1 VTSLR
6 WIVLVLSLAL
16 AVQSLDAAGQG
27 RSSFANPAEY
37 DNFQAALKTPDA
49 AKRATAMEVFAA
61 WYPGSVLR
69 TESLEHA
76 MAAWMAAKEP
86 AKADFVAGKLLQ
98 IDPDNVHALA
108 HRVYA
113 ARARAVQ
120 GDKAAIEPMV
130 AGAERGV
137 AALAKWQ
144 KPASLDDATFMRTK
158 EQMSAVFNGAL
169 GYAALQAKDYD
180 KARRYYRESVAAEPD
195 NLQDVYQLAV
205 SQLEGTPLDAL
216 GFWFAARSIA
226 IARAAKNDTA
236 ANDIDRYV
244 RSRYRLYRGSEEGWN
259 ELLARV
265 VAGEKAPP
273 GGFVKSIPRALTP
286 AELAIQLVEDNDPG
300 ALSFVDWALI
310 LRHRDSTPAN
320 RAVAEKTW
328 KAIVDKQQGGG
339 TRIKIP
345 VKVISATPDVIE
357 AAITDE
363 AQAGNVADLHIAMAR
378 PLAPLPAPG
387 SKIAIVGT
395 LSDYKPQPFMFMMT
409 RGELA
414 PESLPVAGGP
424 CADPRPQMCT
434 RDYRPACG
442 LHRDGTRKTYGNA
455 CSACSNADVLTQSAG
470 ACP

>member
-1 VTSLR
+1 MIVMR
-6 WIVLVLSLAL
+6 WVVLVLSLAL
-16 AVQSLDAAGQG
+16 AVQSLDAAGQA

-37 DNFQAALKTPDA
+37 DNFQAALKTPDP

-61 WYPGSVLR
+61 WYPNSILR

-86 AKADFVAGKLLQ
+86 AKADFIAGKLLQ

-144 KPASLDDATFMRTK
+144 KPASLDDATFVRTK

-286 AELAIQLVEDNDPG
+286 AELAVQLVEDNDPG
-300 ALSFVDWALI
+300 RAELRRLGADPAPSRRHAGQPRGGREDVEGDRRQAAGRRHAHQDPGEGDLGHAR
-310 LRHRDSTPAN
+310 RHRG
-320 RAVAEKTW
+320 RHH
-328 KAIVDKQQGGG
+328 
-339 TRIKIP
+339 R
-345 VKVISATPDVIE
+345 
-357 AAITDE
+357 
-363 AQAGNVADLHIAMAR
+363 
-378 PLAPLPAPG
+378 
-387 SKIAIVGT
+387 
-395 LSDYKPQPFMFMMT
+395 
-409 RGELA
+409 RG
-414 PESLPVAGGP
+414 AGGQ
-424 CADPRPQMCT
+424 R
-434 RDYRPACG
+434 RRPA
-442 LHRDGTRKTYGNA
+442 HRHGAAARTAAGGSDRRSPS
-455 CSACSNADVLTQSAG
+455 SAR
-470 ACP
+470 